1 MTHDFFFRTMFR
13 HEAAENAVKALNE
26 AAPYLSYAARF
37 TSFKAF
43 KYDKRFTSKCSSDAV
58 IINRNSQIHTIFK
71 LAHAGFYS
79 TATPTSPTNAKCPF
93 CMLELTFAEND
104 DPWEKHRT
112 QKPDCEFV
120 ILGQPDETT
129 LTLQIISSLAIR
141 CATVAE
147 YEKMLPIIHYLE
159 EADHEQSYRREEAT
173 RKLISLRNNSQYLT
187 ADHRYA
193 TFKID
198 GHRAKGVRDHI
209 LKKIAKAGWCSAI
222 TNRSLLSAKC
232 PFCLLTI
239 DFDTTDDFWEE
250 HKNSSANCDFVKL
263 NKLNEKDWTTEEA
276 LMLAVKISVV
286 KKFEKQRKI
295 LEQLENDKEA
305 DQLANQLSKMMARP
319 KCLRRRCSV

>member
-1 MTHDFFFRTMFR
+1 MFR

-43 KYDKRFTSKCSSDAV
+43 KYDKRFTSKCSSDA
-58 IINRNSQIHTIFK
+58 

-129 LTLQIISSLAIR
+129 LTLQTISSLAIR

-159 EADHEQSYRREEAT
+159 EADHEAT

-193 TFKID
+193 TFKIV
-198 GHRAKGVRDHI
+198 GQRAKGVRDHI

-239 DFDTTDDFWEE
+239 DFGTTDDFWEE